1 MKTLLTNAF
10 VVTVNETFACYAD
23 GAVLVD
29 GSRIAYAGP
38 SAHTPHHAD
47 TVVRDM
53 RGAVIMPGMVN
64 THTHGGLCLH
74 RGACD
79 EGDLFEWA
87 AALAPTTSNIPP
99 QGLKDGCTLA
109 ILEMVRGGITT
120 ACDCAR
126 NGTAL
131 FSEVASKIGM
141 RSLSGAMANSPVLRK
156 AGVPNWPAMI
166 AETEEAM
173 AARGGDG
180 LSSFYLGAHSPY
192 NCTPDLLVDV
202 KRAANDRGLPFVIHA
217 AENYKETEMVVERY
231 GRRPI
236 QHLAHLGVLDSKTI
250 LAHCVQVDDAD
261 MDSIASLGATV
272 AHNPISNGKLASG
285 IAPVTA
291 MRRRC
296 IPVGLGTDSNISN
309 NALNLFQ
316 EMKVAVLLQR
326 LAAQNGYAMNARD
339 AITMATREGA
349 VALGMGAITGSLEV
363 GKRADLVVLDLYHP
377 LGLTEERVISDIV
390 FAAGPQHVRMV
401 MIDGR
406 TVFEEG
412 RFTRVDEAAIRQEW
426 NERYGARSAGV
437 AT

>member
-10 VVTVNETFACYAD
+10 VVTVNDAFACHAK

-29 GSRIAYAGP
+29 GARIAYVGLA
-38 SAHTPHHAD
+38 SNAPHHSD
-47 TVVRDM
+47 TVVRNM
-53 RGAVIMPGMVN
+53 GGAVIMPGMVN

-109 ILEMVRGGITT
+109 ILDMVRGGITT

-126 NGTAL
+126 YGTGL
-131 FSEVASKIGM
+131 FSEVASRIGM
-141 RSLSGAMANSPVLRK
+141 RSLSGAMANSPALRK

-166 AETEEAM
+166 AETEDAM
-173 AARGGDG
+173 REREGDG

-192 NCTPDLLVDV
+192 NCTPELLVDV
-202 KRAANDRGLPFVIHA
+202 KREADARQMPYVIHA
-217 AENYKETEMVVERY
+217 AENHKETEMVVERY

-236 QHLAHLGVLDSKTI
+236 QHLAHLGVLDSKTV

-261 MDSIASLGATV
+261 MDCIASSGASV

-326 LAAQNGYAMNARD
+326 LAAQNGYAMSARD
-339 AITMATREGA
+339 AISMATREGA
-349 VALGMGAITGSLEV
+349 VALGMGDLTGSLEV
-363 GKRADLVVLDLYHP
+363 GKRADLVGLDLYHP

-406 TVFEEG
+406 AVFEDG
-412 RFTRVDEAAIRQEW
+412 RFTRVDEAAIRHEW
-426 NERYGARSAGV
+426 NMRYCAPNAGSR
-437 AT
+437 A

>member
-10 VVTVNETFACYAD
+10 VVTVNETFACYRD
-23 GAVLVD
+23 GAVLID
-29 GSRIAYAGP
+29 GARISYVGPAAQAPHYA
-38 SAHTPHHAD
+38 D
-47 TVVRDM
+47 MIVRDM
-53 RGAVIMPGMVN
+53 HGAVIMPGMVN

-87 AALAPTTSNIPP
+87 AYLAPTTSNIPP

-126 NGTAL
+126 YGTAF

-141 RSLSGAMANSPVLRK
+141 RSLSGAMANSPALRK
-156 AGVPNWPAMI
+156 AGVPNWPSMI

-173 AARGGDG
+173 AARAGDG
-180 LSSFYLGAHSPY
+180 LSNFYLGAHSPY

-202 KRAANDRGLPFVIHA
+202 KRAADERGMPFVIHA
-217 AENYKETEMVVERY
+217 AENYKETDMVMERY
-231 GRRPI
+231 GKRPI
-236 QHLAHLGVLDSKTI
+236 QHLAHLGVLDKRTI
-250 LAHCVQVDDAD
+250 LAHCVQVDEAD
-261 MDSIASLGATV
+261 MDAIASSGASV

-296 IPVGLGTDSNISN
+296 IPVGLGTDSNVSN

-326 LAAQNGYAMNARD
+326 LAEQSGYAMSARD
-339 AITMATREGA
+339 AIIMATREGA
-349 VALGMGAITGSLEV
+349 MALGLGEVTGSLEV
-363 GKRADLVVLDLYHP
+363 GKRADLVVLELYHP
-377 LGLTEERVISDIV
+377 LGLTEERVISDLV

-401 MIDGR
+401 MVDGR
-406 TVFEEG
+406 SIFEEG
-412 RFTRVDEAAIRQEW
+412 RFMRVDEAAIRQEW
-426 NERYGARSAGV
+426 TMRYAAQKEE
-437 AT
+437 